1 MKAEVLIVGGGA
13 AGVFAAIRAAELRPD
28 ARVILLEAQSSLLGK
43 LRISGGGRC
52 NVTHDCRS
60 PEELIRFYPRGGKE
74 LLGAFHRFG
83 VNESI
88 EWFQSRGVQLKT
100 EDDGR
105 MFPTTDDSATIV
117 DCLMA
122 ELQRYK
128 VLIKTSSS
136 VSLIQKKA
144 STFFVEAR
152 SGGYEA
158 PTVFLATGGNR
169 SAYSLVE
176 RLGHRIVPPVP
187 SLFSFVIKDPLLEGL
202 SGLSFLRVSA
212 QLKLG
217 SRVFTQTDPMLIT
230 HWGLSGPLIIRLSAW
245 AARELYEKKYQAD
258 LVLNFFPGETKSQ
271 VLEKLV
277 SLKEMEAARMIKN
290 SSHFHLP
297 KRFWLR
303 LIQGLKIDEKRWA
316 EISKK
321 EMNALTEKLSQ
332 LVLRIEGKGSF
343 KEEFVT
349 CGGVDRS
356 ELDFRTME
364 SRVVPRLFL
373 GGEVLDVD
381 GITGGFNFQFA
392 WTSGYLAGTAI
403 SQS

>member
-1 MKAEVLIVGGGA
+1 
-13 AGVFAAIRAAELRPD
+13 
-28 ARVILLEAQSSLLGK
+28 
-43 LRISGGGRC
+43 
-52 NVTHDCRS
+52 
-60 PEELIRFYPRGGKE
+60 
-74 LLGAFHRFG
+74 
-83 VNESI
+83 
-88 EWFQSRGVQLKT
+88 
-100 EDDGR
+100 
-105 MFPTTDDSATIV
+105 
-117 DCLMA
+117 
-122 ELQRYK
+122 
-128 VLIKTSSS
+128 
-136 VSLIQKKA
+136 
-144 STFFVEAR
+144 
-152 SGGYEA
+152 
-158 PTVFLATGGNR
+158 
-169 SAYSLVE
+169 
-176 RLGHRIVPPVP
+176 
-187 SLFSFVIKDPLLEGL
+187 
-202 SGLSFLRVSA
+202 
-212 QLKLG
+212 
-217 SRVFTQTDPMLIT
+217 
-230 HWGLSGPLIIRLSAW
+230 
-245 AARELYEKKYQAD
+245 
-258 LVLNFFPGETKSQ
+258 
-271 VLEKLV
+271 
-277 SLKEMEAARMIKN
+277 MIKN